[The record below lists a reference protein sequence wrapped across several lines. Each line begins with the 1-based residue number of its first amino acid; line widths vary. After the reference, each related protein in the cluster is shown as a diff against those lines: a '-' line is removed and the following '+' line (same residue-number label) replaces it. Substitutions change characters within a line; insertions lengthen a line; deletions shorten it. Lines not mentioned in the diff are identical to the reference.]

1 MAYTG
6 VECLWLTCFH
16 KPDDGNP
23 SSRAKAQMTREDH
36 VTADSPQNHIA
47 IAASAENRLPARS
60 PSAATRITITA
71 GSELPLARP
80 PLAVTK
86 RSVLSSGKGVHNTN
100 PQT

>member
-16 KPDDGNP
+16 KPAAGNP

-71 GSELPLARP
+71 GSEFSPAALPLS
-80 PLAVTK
+80 VTSK
-86 RSVLSSGKGVHNTN
+86 SLVAYVQAIQSRY
-100 PQT
+100 